1 MLLPSKDIIVLA
13 VGQALTT
20 TVISMLTTVSSLSG
34 AYLSPHPSL
43 STLPVTAT
51 VIGTLLMIYPASWL
65 MGILGRKGGF
75 MFKAG
80 VGVFGG
86 IICCVS
92 LLFDHFY
99 VFLLGTLLLG
109 VFNAFGQYYR
119 FAAIDAAKN
128 ASEHT
133 SAIAVVMGAGVVGG
147 IAGPFLSSHFSEL
160 FSPIPYAGSFVA
172 IITICVFL
180 ALSQMFLSSDLGRTV
195 GSTIDIDTVKIP
207 DQNYKLL
214 NTNFIQISII
224 CTIAFAVMTL
234 TMNAAPLSLHKS
246 SFTLTTAS
254 IVLQLHFIMMYLPS
268 FFNPSLVK
276 IIGLK
281 GLVIIGILASTLGC
295 SLTLLPSQS
304 FEIYMIELGL
314 SGIGWSFM
322 FNGGTL
328 LLAKTYSP
336 AMKTKAQ
343 GLNSLFVYIG
353 NIVASFSAG
362 TLMYLS
368 GWQLVNLICIP
379 LLCLSLFILWK
390 IRFSNIT

>member
-390 IRFSNIT
+390 TRFSNIT

>member
-86 IICCVS
+86 IICCVA

>member
-86 IICCVS
+86 IICCVA

-390 IRFSNIT
+390 TRFSNIT

>member
-1 MLLPSKDIIVLA
+1 MHLPSKDIIVLA

-34 AYLSPHPSL
+34 AYLSANPLL

-86 IICCVS
+86 IICCVA
-92 LLFDHFY
+92 LLLDHFY
-99 VFLLGTLLLG
+99 VFVLGALLLG

-128 ASEHT
+128 ASEHA
-133 SAIAVVMGAGVVGG
+133 SAIAIVMGAGVVGG

-160 FSPIPYAGSFVA
+160 FSPVPYAGSFVA

-180 ALSQMFLSSDLGRTV
+180 ALSQMFLSSDLGRAV
-195 GSTIDIDTVKIP
+195 GSTTDAVKTP
-207 DQNYKLL
+207 DHNYKLL

-246 SFTLTTAS
+246 SFTLATAS

-276 IIGLK
+276 NIGLN
-281 GLVIIGILASTLGC
+281 GLITNGVLASTLGC
-295 SLTLLPSQS
+295 LLTLLPNQS
-304 FEIYMIELGL
+304 FEIYMLELGL
-314 SGIGWSFM
+314 SGIGWNFM

-362 TLMYLS
+362 ALMYIS

-390 IRFSNIT
+390 TRLSNIT

>member
-1 MLLPSKDIIVLA
+1 
-13 VGQALTT
+13 
-20 TVISMLTTVSSLSG
+20 
-34 AYLSPHPSL
+34 
-43 STLPVTAT
+43 
-51 VIGTLLMIYPASWL
+51 
-65 MGILGRKGGF
+65 
-75 MFKAG
+75 
-80 VGVFGG
+80 
-86 IICCVS
+86 
-92 LLFDHFY
+92 
-99 VFLLGTLLLG
+99 
-109 VFNAFGQYYR
+109 
-119 FAAIDAAKN
+119 
-128 ASEHT
+128 
-133 SAIAVVMGAGVVGG
+133 
-147 IAGPFLSSHFSEL
+147 
-160 FSPIPYAGSFVA
+160 
-172 IITICVFL
+172 
-180 ALSQMFLSSDLGRTV
+180 MFLSSDLGRTV

-281 GLVIIGILASTLGC
+281 GLVIIGVLASTLGC

-328 LLAKTYSP
+328 LLAKTYNP

-390 IRFSNIT
+390 TRFSNIT

>member
-86 IICCVS
+86 IICCVA
-92 LLFDHFY
+92 LLFYHFY

-195 GSTIDIDTVKIP
+195 GSTIDTVKIP

-281 GLVIIGILASTLGC
+281 GLVIIGVLASTLGC

-328 LLAKTYSP
+328 LLAKTYNP

-390 IRFSNIT
+390 TRFSNIT